1 LSDFLRVIGEF
12 LSKEKAIYYTA
23 TIVVILFSTFKQY
36 RRSEKKNK
44 DKLKTIFETLQ
55 EIKDSYEKLYQVMDN
70 QRKMTRQS
78 HKRLSVLEYKI
89 KNIERRIINK

>member
-1 LSDFLRVIGEF
+1 MSDFLRVIGEF

>member
-1 LSDFLRVIGEF
+1 MSDFLRVIGEF

-70 QRKMTRQS
+70 QRKMTRHS